1 MSPRRD
7 GWRVSLLVVVAL
19 LGCASS
25 RPLPS
30 AGPVLQEV
38 ERFARFESDF
48 DVPGL
53 TRAPDDVAVH
63 ARFVA
68 PSGRE
73 VVVGGFPVEGG
84 GFRVRFT
91 PQEVGEYGYRIHADG
106 GQGAREVASGR
117 FVSRPSTR
125 RGFVR
130 RSTVSAH
137 HLAWEDG
144 TPFLPLGE
152 NRFNVYDPTWNH
164 GQQSAPDY
172 IAGMAARGMN
182 TLRIFIFTD
191 CEREEPAPGPQPG
204 CLEPRPGV
212 FDAQVAARYDAI
224 FAAAEQHGLQVVL
237 TLFAVGFTPG
247 ETWKSWEDNPYST
260 ARGGP
265 AAMPDDFF
273 DRPEL
278 AERRLRYVLAR
289 YGASPSLLA
298 VDLLNE
304 PEWDGNVG
312 EATWRPWAERLATT
326 WHAEDPY
333 GHLVTVGSVGL
344 HWNVDGDERPWYA
357 SPRNDLL
364 QWHLY
369 GEDFYQVH
377 ALAAELTRKVAETW
391 GYDKPIL
398 CGEFGYGGEDRATF
412 DHTHVGIWVTT
423 FSGAG
428 GLAHSAPPFTED
440 SDVPMTP
447 ERGRH
452 FRVLADF
459 LARLPP
465 GPPLLPL
472 AAPGASPGGTR
483 AWALGRP
490 GLQAL
495 WVMGAKE
502 GYGQPVS
509 DARVLVRL
517 EPGRYRV
524 TWWDDVTGAVLGRE
538 ERTMSGPETSL
549 GVPAFTR
556 HAAGML
562 EAMR

>member
-1 MSPRRD
+1 MAPFMR
-7 GWRVSLLVVVAL
+7 GWPVGVWVVLLV
-19 LGCASS
+19 GCAAH
-25 RPLPS
+25 RPPP
-30 AGPVLQEV
+30 AVPAPLQEV
-38 ERFARFESDF
+38 ERFARFEVGFS
-48 DVPGL
+48 VPGISG
-53 TRAPDDVAVH
+53 APDEVRVQ

-73 VVVGGFPVEGG
+73 MDVGGFPVTGG

-91 PQEVGEYGYRIHADG
+91 PQEVGEYRYRIQA
-106 GQGAREVASGR
+106 GAKEVASGR
-117 FVSRPSTR
+117 FLSRPSSR

-130 RSTVSAH
+130 RSPVSAH
-137 HLAWEDG
+137 HLSWEDG

-152 NRFNVYDPTWNH
+152 NRFNVYDPSWNQ
-164 GQQSAPDY
+164 GQQSSAEY

-182 TLRIFIFTD
+182 TLRVFIFTD
-191 CEREEPAPGPQPG
+191 CEREEPQPGPQPG

-212 FDAQVAARYDAI
+212 FDAEVAARYDAI
-224 FAAAEQHGLQVVL
+224 FDAAEQHGLQVVL
-237 TLFAVGFTPG
+237 ALFAVGFTPG

-289 YGASPSLLA
+289 FGASPSLLA

-312 EATWRPWAERLATT
+312 EATWMPWAVKLAET

-344 HWNVDGDERPWYA
+344 QWNVDGDERPWYA
-357 SPRNDLL
+357 SRLDDLL

-369 GEDFYQVH
+369 GKEFYEVH

-398 CGEFGYGGEDRATF
+398 LGEFGYGGEDRRTY

-423 FSGAG
+423 FCGAG
-428 GLAHSAPPFTED
+428 VLAHSAPPFTED

-452 FRVLADF
+452 FRVLADY

-465 GPPLLPL
+465 GPPLLPMES
-472 AAPGASPGGTR
+472 PPASPDGTR
-483 AWALGRP
+483 SWAMGRP

-495 WVMGAKE
+495 WVMGAE
-502 GYGQPVS
+502 QGYGEPVS
-509 DARVLVRL
+509 GAQVRVGLG
-517 EPGRYRV
+517 PGEYRI
-524 TWWDDVTGAVLGRE
+524 TWWNDVTGEVLSRE
-538 ERTMSGPETSL
+538 QRLVAQPEVLLS
-549 GVPAFTR
+549 VPPFVR
-556 HAAGML
+556 HAAGVV
-562 EAMR
+562 EAVR